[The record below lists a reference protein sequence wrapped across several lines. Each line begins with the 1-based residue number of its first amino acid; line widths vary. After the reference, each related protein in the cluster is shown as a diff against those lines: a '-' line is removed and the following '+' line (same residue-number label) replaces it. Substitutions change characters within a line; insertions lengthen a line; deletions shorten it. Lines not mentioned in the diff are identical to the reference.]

1 MLARA
6 SGGSTD
12 VLLRI
17 AELKSYNGDAVVVD
31 VCLGVKLLLDLGVLG
46 LGPGRVML
54 VVEQHS
60 TKCGRT
66 YSTPLG

>member
-31 VCLGVKLLLDLGVLG
+31 VCLVVKLFFNFCVLLLRPEGEGD
-46 LGPGRVML
+46 R
-54 VVEQHS
+54 
-60 TKCGRT
+60 
-66 YSTPLG
+66 